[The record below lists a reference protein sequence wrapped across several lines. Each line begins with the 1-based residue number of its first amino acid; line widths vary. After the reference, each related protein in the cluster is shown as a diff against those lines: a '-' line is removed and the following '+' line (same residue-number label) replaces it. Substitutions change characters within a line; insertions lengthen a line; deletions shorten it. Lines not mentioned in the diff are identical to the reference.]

1 MTNTY
6 PPLQE
11 RNISKYSEK
20 FTDQETLDRAMRIIY
35 ERRPDFFK
43 RSVERDKKWEADPTQ
58 DEEAWVHDEFV
69 MDFHTF
75 LENVAEEAGLPDL
88 NARSSV
94 LSHAREVAKLMYGVP
109 PKIQTR

>member
-43 RSVERDKKWEADPTQ
+43 RSV
-58 DEEAWVHDEFV
+58 EAWVHDEFV